1 MQGLLKAA
9 SWCDVEDVLWVK
21 LSNVASGVDMVLA
34 VCYIPPISSGREV
47 CLEERWQ
54 CLSEQVSK
62 YASLSTVLL
71 CGDFNARCGCV
82 EEVEG
87 LGDRQSEDQVINE
100 QGRAL
105 LDFTRSLG
113 LCVANGRAGSGDFT
127 CISSKGCSVVDY
139 CLLFK
144 DDLGVVS
151 NFKVVTMTEFVDAF
165 HADCIVERIPDHSA
179 LVWDL
184 VLDGD
189 VGCSGGEP
197 EDTPGECFG
206 NEFRYVVPDD
216 YLCDKKR
223 DIESIVDNLRS
234 YEGDQAHMD
243 SLYDQLTG
251 LMFSGLH
258 KVKCSLR
265 TSRQKHRWFTKDL
278 MNMRKT
284 FHQSERAW
292 LRTKDK
298 EERKCKRMHYVAN
311 RRTYAKAVRS
321 SKRNFIR
328 SQQLQLEKLLCNPK
342 RWWRK
347 VKKMGIVNRKVSDGY
362 LGKVLDNS
370 GVTQSGEEAVKVW
383 SAHFREVLQGSKEP
397 PAGESGLSVCREAP
411 QGEHGSDNPELEGE
425 ITQEEVMWAFSK
437 VKKRKSPGKR
447 WYFCRDDGSEDFEGC
462 VGAFV

>member
-1 MQGLLKAA
+1 M
-9 SWCDVEDVLWVK
+9 
-21 LSNVASGVDMVLA
+21 
-34 VCYIPPISSGREV
+34 
-47 CLEERWQ
+47 
-54 CLSEQVSK
+54 
-62 YASLSTVLL
+62 
-71 CGDFNARCGCV
+71 
-82 EEVEG
+82 
-87 LGDRQSEDQVINE
+87 
-100 QGRAL
+100 
-105 LDFTRSLG
+105 
-113 LCVANGRAGSGDFT
+113 
-127 CISSKGCSVVDY
+127 VDY

-184 VLDGD
+184 VLDCD

-223 DIESIVDNLRS
+223 EIESIVDNLRT

-258 KVKCSLR
+258 KVKCSLS

-298 EERKCKRMHYVAN
+298 EESNAREWIMLLVEELMPR
-311 RRTYAKAVRS
+311 
-321 SKRNFIR
+321 
-328 SQQLQLEKLLCNPK
+328 LLEVPK
-342 RWWRK
+342 
-347 VKKMGIVNRKVSDGY
+347 GISFG
-362 LGKVLDNS
+362 LNS
-370 GVTQSGEEAVKVW
+370 YS
-383 SAHFREVLQGSKEP
+383 
-397 PAGESGLSVCREAP
+397 
-411 QGEHGSDNPELEGE
+411 
-425 ITQEEVMWAFSK
+425 
-437 VKKRKSPGKR
+437 
-447 WYFCRDDGSEDFEGC
+447 
-462 VGAFV
+462 